1 MRTLMALLIFAVV
14 LSVVSAITG
23 IQSFRADQSGTVIWY
38 WHGYGRFYALPY
50 AVAFGVAFYGVYRRH
65 PITWRLGW
73 VVLFLSCAQGV
84 FTVWSSTRSQPDAGV
99 IFVLSAF
106 AGLAVALFWG
116 NWWRRQRLYFFSE
129 NDKPI

>member
-1 MRTLMALLIFAVV
+1 MPMLR
-14 LSVVSAITG
+14 AIARRP
-23 IQSFRADQSGTVIWY
+23 IPDAN
-38 WHGYGRFYALPY
+38 

-73 VVLFLSCAQGV
+73 VVFCLSCAQGV
-84 FTVWSSTRSQPDAGV
+84 LTVWSSTRSQPDAGV